1 MTTWPRTSIE
11 DSQVS
16 TPTKQHSHFTP
27 ASYIPSST
35 QVPTFSFLPIIK
47 MARRYDSRTT
57 IFSPEGR
64 LYQVEYA
71 MEAINHAGTVIGILA
86 SGAAAP
92 APTGEDPKTTT
103 TTTGSEDVAMSDA
116 SPAATKPVE
125 PVAIKKGKRRT
136 GIVLAAEKKV
146 TSKLLEKEEG
156 TGEKIFLINGNLLSG
171 VAGYTADANSL
182 VNYSRNVAQGHLMS
196 YDTDMPVEQMVK
208 RLCDLKQGYTQF
220 GGQRPFG
227 VSFLIAGYDPHHQF
241 QLYSTDPSGNYA
253 AWKATCIGNGNSTA
267 TSLLRQD
274 YKDSM
279 DLDEA
284 IVLALKVLSK
294 TMDDTSLS
302 SDRVE
307 FAVIS
312 TDEETDQPH
321 VRIYK
326 PAEIDEL
333 LKAQGVTK
341 VPESE
346 TAMKS

>member
-1 MTTWPRTSIE
+1 
-11 DSQVS
+11 
-16 TPTKQHSHFTP
+16 
-27 ASYIPSST
+27 
-35 QVPTFSFLPIIK
+35 

-86 SGAAAP
+86 SAGP
-92 APTGEDPKTTT
+92 ATGEEAKTTT
-103 TTTGSEDVAMSDA
+103 SGDVAMSDA
-116 SPAATKPVE
+116 SPAVTNPAE
-125 PVAIKKGKRRT
+125 PTGIKKGKRRT

-156 TGEKIFLINGNLLSG
+156 TGEKIFLINGSFNGLSPRNLLSG

-241 QLYSTDPSGNYA
+241 QVSCTLYSTDPSGNYA

-284 IVLALKVLSK
+284 IGLALKVLSK
-294 TMDDTSLS
+294 TMDDTTLS

-312 TDEETDQPH
+312 TDEETGQPH

-333 LKAQGVTK
+333 LKAQGLTK
-341 VPESE
+341 VSSSQVPESE
-346 TAMKS
+346 TAMNV

>member
-1 MTTWPRTSIE
+1 MGNSRLRFVLLELVGWSTRVMSSPRKGLTAA
-11 DSQVS
+11 VGC
-16 TPTKQHSHFTP
+16 TP
-27 ASYIPSST
+27 YDDL
-35 QVPTFSFLPIIK
+35 PT
-47 MARRYDSRTT
+47 YDSRTT

-86 SGAAAP
+86 SCAP
-92 APTGEDPKTTT
+92 PPADDTKAST
-103 TTTGSEDVAMSDA
+103 SEDIAMSDA
-116 SPAATKPVE
+116 TPTVAKTTE
-125 PVAIKKGKRRT
+125 PTSTKKGKRRT
-136 GIVLAAEKKV
+136 GIVIAAEKKV
-146 TSKLLEKEEG
+146 TGKLLEKEHG
-156 TGEKIFLINGNLLSG
+156 FGEKIFLINENLLSG

-182 VNYSRNVAQGHLMS
+182 VNYSRSVAQGHLMA
-196 YDTDMPVEQMVK
+196 YDTDIPVEQMVK

-253 AWKATCIGNGNSTA
+253 AWKATCIGHGNSTA

-279 DLDEA
+279 DLDEV

-294 TMDDTSLS
+294 TMDETSLS

-307 FAVIS
+307 FAVLS
-312 TDEETDQPH
+312 LDEASGQPH
-321 VRIYK
+321 VHIYK
-326 PAEIDEL
+326 PEEIDRL
-333 LKAQGVTK
+333 LKEQGLNK
-341 VPESE
+341 ASDSD
-346 TAMKS
+346 TAMTS

>member
-1 MTTWPRTSIE
+1 
-11 DSQVS
+11 
-16 TPTKQHSHFTP
+16 
-27 ASYIPSST
+27 
-35 QVPTFSFLPIIK
+35 
-47 MARRYDSRTT
+47 
-57 IFSPEGR
+57 
-64 LYQVEYA
+64 

-86 SGAAAP
+86 SCGPPATDETKPAA
-92 APTGEDPKTTT
+92 
-103 TTTGSEDVAMSDA
+103 SEDVAMSDA
-116 SPAATKPVE
+116 SPMATKSIE
-125 PVAIKKGKRRT
+125 PAAVKKGKRRV

-182 VNYSRNVAQGHLMS
+182 VNYSRNVAQSHLLS

-294 TMDDTSLS
+294 TMDETSLS

-312 TDEETDQPH
+312 SDEETGEPH
-321 VRIYK
+321 VKIYK

-333 LKAQGVTK
+333 LKQQGLTK
-341 VPESE
+341 VRF
-346 TAMKS
+346 ALF

>member
-1 MTTWPRTSIE
+1 MAQRQDVGASPPPKAKPR
-11 DSQVS
+11 
-16 TPTKQHSHFTP
+16 
-27 ASYIPSST
+27 
-35 QVPTFSFLPIIK
+35 QVPNRFSPNNHRTISLSTLRVT

-86 SGAAAP
+86 SASPVA
-92 APTGEDPKTTT
+92 GEDTKTT
-103 TTTGSEDVAMSDA
+103 SSDDVAMSDA
-116 SPAATKPVE
+116 TTLAAKPTEPAG
-125 PVAIKKGKRRT
+125 IRKGKRRT

-253 AWKATCIGNGNSTA
+253 AWKATCIGSGNSTA

-274 YKDSM
+274 YKDTM

-333 LKAQGVTK
+333 LKAQGLTK
-341 VPESE
+341 VPDAE
-346 TAMKS
+346 AAKKS

>member
-1 MTTWPRTSIE
+1 
-11 DSQVS
+11 
-16 TPTKQHSHFTP
+16 
-27 ASYIPSST
+27 
-35 QVPTFSFLPIIK
+35 

-86 SGAAAP
+86 SGAPP
-92 APTGEDPKTTT
+92 ATTGEEAK
-103 TTTGSEDVAMSDA
+103 TGSEDVAMSDA
-116 SPAATKPVE
+116 SPVATTKPADPAGV
-125 PVAIKKGKRRT
+125 KKGKRRT

-294 TMDDTSLS
+294 TMDDTTLS

-333 LKAQGVTK
+333 LKAQGLTK